1 MSGLRDVLRDERGAA
16 GRGFVLGVALIA
28 VGLALLATSL
38 FRGLAEGGAVLVI
51 GIVLLAVWAFSD
63 RYAHLVLGS
72 VLTAIGIGGVVA
84 GDVGGSHAGSI
95 ALGVGFAAI
104 WALDLLRHRRAH
116 WWLLVLGVT
125 LILGGLLAETSELRR
140 YFWPVALVIVGLLIV
155 SGDWCRRR
163 PRGGSGGGLFS
174 SYHGPGG
181 PFPGGG
187 PGAAGWPF
195 GGASGPQA
203 GAAGDPDVVEGK
215 VVDEDEP
222 AARASS
228 GRD

>member
-1 MSGLRDVLRDERGAA
+1 MSGVRDVLRDERGAA
-16 GRGFVLGVALIA
+16 GRGFVLGAALIA

-95 ALGVGFAAI
+95 ALGVGFTAI

-116 WWLLVLGVT
+116 WWPLVLGVV

-140 YFWPVALVIVGLLIV
+140 CGT
-155 SGDWCRRR
+155 
-163 PRGGSGGGLFS
+163 
-174 SYHGPGG
+174 
-181 PFPGGG
+181 
-187 PGAAGWPF
+187 
-195 GGASGPQA
+195 
-203 GAAGDPDVVEGK
+203 
-215 VVDEDEP
+215 
-222 AARASS
+222 S
-228 GRD
+228 GR